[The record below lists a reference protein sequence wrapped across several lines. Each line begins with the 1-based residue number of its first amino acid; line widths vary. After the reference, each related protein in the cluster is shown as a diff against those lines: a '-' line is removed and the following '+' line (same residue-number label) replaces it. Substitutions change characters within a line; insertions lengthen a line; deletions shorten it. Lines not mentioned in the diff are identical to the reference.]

1 MDKDNKDT
9 RSDDEIIA
17 TKFVKR
23 SDKNVSMKATSD
35 LQERRLQAQMAR
47 RKVFVSS
54 EKFSSIFDSMTQE
67 EKKARFAEK
76 AKRGI
81 EFLSCSGNLPEL
93 SGSEKQ
99 ISWATELRNKFIVAA
114 TEAAQ
119 SAIGN
124 DPIES
129 KDMADFA
136 GYIVLKRSASD
147 WIDSISKE
155 FAVLKYSEM
164 SKCIEWRR
172 NNKEWYNR

>member
-1 MDKDNKDT
+1 
-9 RSDDEIIA
+9 
-17 TKFVKR
+17 
-23 SDKNVSMKATSD
+23 
-35 LQERRLQAQMAR
+35 
-47 RKVFVSS
+47 
-54 EKFSSIFDSMTQE
+54 MTQE
-67 EKKARFAEK
+67 EKNARFAEK

-81 EFLSCSGNLPEL
+81 EFLNNSGNLPEL

-114 TEAAQ
+114 TESAQ
-119 SAIGN
+119 STIGN

-136 GYIVLKRSASD
+136 GYIISKRTSASD

-172 NNKEWYNR
+172 ENKEWYNR

>member
-1 MDKDNKDT
+1 
-9 RSDDEIIA
+9 
-17 TKFVKR
+17 
-23 SDKNVSMKATSD
+23 
-35 LQERRLQAQMAR
+35 
-47 RKVFVSS
+47 
-54 EKFSSIFDSMTQE
+54 MTQE

-93 SGSEKQ
+93 TGSDKQ
-99 ISWATELRNKFIVAA
+99 VAWATELRNKFIVAA

-124 DPIES
+124 DPIEA

-136 GYIVLKRSASD
+136 GYIVLKRTASD

-172 NNKEWYNR
+172 ENKEWYNR

>member
-1 MDKDNKDT
+1 
-9 RSDDEIIA
+9 
-17 TKFVKR
+17 
-23 SDKNVSMKATSD
+23 
-35 LQERRLQAQMAR
+35 
-47 RKVFVSS
+47 
-54 EKFSSIFDSMTQE
+54 MTQE
-67 EKKARFAEK
+67 ERMLRFAEK
-76 AKRGI
+76 AKRGM
-81 EFLSCSGNLPEL
+81 EFLNNSGNLPEL

-99 ISWATELRNKFIVAA
+99 ISWATELRNNFIAAA
-114 TEAAQ
+114 TESVQ

-136 GYIVLKRSASD
+136 GYIVLKRTSASD

-172 NNKEWYNR
+172 ENKEWRML

>member
-1 MDKDNKDT
+1 
-9 RSDDEIIA
+9 
-17 TKFVKR
+17 
-23 SDKNVSMKATSD
+23 MK
-35 LQERRLQAQMAR
+35 
-47 RKVFVSS
+47 KVFMCVLALVMGL
-54 EKFSSIFDSMTQE
+54 SM
-67 EKKARFAEK
+67 FAC
-76 AKRGI
+76 A
-81 EFLSCSGNLPEL
+81 STPAAAPAA
-93 SGSEKQ
+93 
-99 ISWATELRNKFIVAA
+99 ATEAPAAA

-136 GYIVLKRSASD
+136 GYIVLNRTATD

-172 NNKEWYNR
+172 ENKEWNR